1 MVLADLQVDELQVD
15 DLDPLPALPVGFHAF
30 IRPDERPPVGDN
42 LARRGRLEPPPQ

>member
-1 MVLADLQVDELQVD
+1 MLLADLQRTTAVD